1 MRIEAMVIA
10 QAAAG
15 VVVAVVVVAVVVW
28 ADASMVEKR

>member
-15 VVVAVVVVAVVVW
+15 VAVAVVVVAVVVW
-28 ADASMVEKR
+28 ADASMVGKR